1 MGDLQEVSE
10 FRMPKS
16 VLYGRNSL
24 EKLGE
29 QSKKLGKRAF
39 IVTDTIMEKLGY
51 VEKCMQQLN
60 KKGITVSTYNKVDAE
75 PTNIH
80 VLEALSLCKEEK
92 CDFIIGIGGGSCID
106 AAKAVAVLYTNGGEV
121 EDYVQKDIEIENNP
135 LPLIAIPTTSG
146 TGSEVTSVAVI
157 TNKKTDVKMMMKH
170 PSFIPKVAIIDPVL
184 TSSLPPQITAATGID
199 ALCHAIEA
207 YISKV
212 SQPLTDVLA
221 LSAIESIMKYLRIA
235 YEDGRNMEAREAMM
249 IASLQAGIAFSN
261 ASVTLVHGM
270 SRPVGALFHVP
281 HGISNAILLPTVLEF
296 TKTSAMKRLA
306 KIGRSLN
313 KDLYSNS
320 DEEVADYTLGEIKKL
335 CFDLRIPNLKEYGI
349 DEIEFE
355 NAISKMAS
363 DAIESGSPANNPRVP
378 SYDEIKELYRECFN
392 YKYKEFIKTS
402 YC

>member
-1 MGDLQEVSE
+1 MQEVAE

-39 IVTDTIMEKLGY
+39 IVSDTIMEKLGY
-51 VEKCMQQLN
+51 VESCIKQLN
-60 KKGITVSTYNKVDAE
+60 AKGITVSTYNKVNAE

-80 VLEALSLCKEEK
+80 VLEALSICKEGK

-106 AAKAVAVLYTNGGEV
+106 VAKAIAVLYTNGAEI
-121 EDYVQKDIEIENNP
+121 EDYVQKDVEIEKDP

-146 TGSEVTSVAVI
+146 TGSEVTSVVVI
-157 TNKKTDVKMMMKH
+157 TNKKTDVKMMIKH
-170 PSFIPKVAIIDPVL
+170 PNFTPQVAIIDPIL
-184 TSSLPPQITAATGID
+184 TRSLPPYITAATGVD

-207 YISKV
+207 YFSKF

-235 YEDGRNMEAREAMM
+235 YEDGDNMEAREAMM

-281 HGISNAILLPTVLEF
+281 HGISNAILLPTVLEY
-296 TKTSAMKRLA
+296 TKAKAVRRLA
-306 KIGRSLN
+306 DIGHNLN
-313 KDLYSNS
+313 KDLYSHS
-320 DEEVADYTLGEIKKL
+320 DEEVANYTIAEIKKL
-335 CFDLRIPNLKEYGI
+335 CFDLRIPNLREYGI
-349 DEIEFE
+349 GEVEFE
-355 NAISKMAS
+355 NAISKMAK
-363 DAIESGSPANNPRVP
+363 DAIASGSPSNNPRVP
-378 SYDEIKELYRECFN
+378 SYEEIKELYRKCFD
-392 YKYKEFIKTS
+392 YQYESTS
-402 YC
+402 RNIF

>member
-1 MGDLQEVSE
+1 
-10 FRMPKS
+10 
-16 VLYGRNSL
+16 
-24 EKLGE
+24 
-29 QSKKLGKRAF
+29 
-39 IVTDTIMEKLGY
+39 
-51 VEKCMQQLN
+51 
-60 KKGITVSTYNKVDAE
+60 
-75 PTNIH
+75 
-80 VLEALSLCKEEK
+80 
-92 CDFIIGIGGGSCID
+92 
-106 AAKAVAVLYTNGGEV
+106 
-121 EDYVQKDIEIENNP
+121 
-135 LPLIAIPTTSG
+135 
-146 TGSEVTSVAVI
+146 
-157 TNKKTDVKMMMKH
+157 
-170 PSFIPKVAIIDPVL
+170 
-184 TSSLPPQITAATGID
+184 
-199 ALCHAIEA
+199 
-207 YISKV
+207 
-212 SQPLTDVLA
+212 
-221 LSAIESIMKYLRIA
+221 MKYLRIA

-296 TKTSAMKRLA
+296 TKTSAIKRLA

-402 YC
+402 DC

>member
-1 MGDLQEVSE
+1 MQEVSE

-39 IVTDTIMEKLGY
+39 IVTDIIMEKLGY

-60 KKGITVSTYNKVDAE
+60 KKGIIVSTYNKVDAE

-207 YISKV
+207 YISKF

-235 YEDGRNMEAREAMM
+235 YEDGHNMEAREAMM

-296 TKTSAMKRLA
+296 TKTSAVKRLA
-306 KIGRSLN
+306 KIGRNLN

-320 DEEVADYTLGEIKKL
+320 DEEVADYTIGEIKKL
-335 CFDLRIPNLKEYGI
+335 CYDLRIPNLKEYGI

-392 YKYKEFIKTS
+392 YKYKEFIKIS
-402 YC
+402 DY